1 MVSHALA
8 AGGLPSI
15 GFRMASD
22 ERQVLVE
29 VWDGNPAPPLQ
40 GSGPVSQDSESGRG
54 LLMVQQ
60 ISRQWGYYYPAA
72 ERAEAGPGQPPVK
85 VVWALVAAVR

>member
-1 MVSHALA
+1 
-8 AGGLPSI
+8 
-15 GFRMASD
+15 MASD

-40 GSGPVSQDSESGRG
+40 GSGPVSQESESGRG

-72 ERAEAGPGQPPVK
+72 EPGEAVPGGHPVK

>member
-1 MVSHALA
+1 M
-8 AGGLPSI
+8 
-15 GFRMASD
+15 
-22 ERQVLVE
+22 LVE

-40 GSGPVSQDSESGRG
+40 GSGPASQDSESGRG

-60 ISRQWGYYYPAA
+60 VSRQWGYYYPAA
-72 ERAEAGPGQPPVK
+72 EPGPAGAGQPPVK

>member
-1 MVSHALA
+1 
-8 AGGLPSI
+8 
-15 GFRMASD
+15 MASD
-22 ERQVLVE
+22 ERQVLIE

-40 GSGPVSQDSESGRG
+40 GSGPVGQDSESGRG

-72 ERAEAGPGQPPVK
+72 EPAEAALGEPPVK

>member
-1 MVSHALA
+1 ML
-8 AGGLPSI
+8 I
-15 GFRMASD
+15 
-22 ERQVLVE
+22 E

-40 GSGPVSQDSESGRG
+40 GSGPVSQDSENGRG

-60 ISRQWGYYYPAA
+60 VSRQWGYYYPAA
-72 ERAEAGPGQPPVK
+72 EPAEGGLGERPVK